1 MISIRL
7 TRSAL
12 DDLAEIHHFY
22 TTEDAPEVGARL
34 VAEIFEQV
42 ERLRKH
48 PDIGRIVPEFGNP
61 MLRELIHA
69 PFRVVYWREKSRVS
83 VIRVW
88 RSERLMRLPG
98 KSP

>member
-1 MISIRL
+1 MISIRF
-7 TRSAL
+7 TRATL

-22 TTEDAPEVGARL
+22 TTAGAPEAGARF
-34 VAEIFEQV
+34 VAEIFEHVQ
-42 ERLRKH
+42 RLRKH
-48 PDIGRIVPEFGNP
+48 PDIGRVVPEFGNP
-61 MLRELIHA
+61 MLRELIRA